1 MKIGPKYKIARRLG
15 PAVFEKTQTAKF
27 TLSEQKRKQKR
38 WNRPRTNFAV
48 QLLEKQRVRFT
59 YGITER
65 QLRKYVNEVIASK
78 TNKPADELYAKLER
92 RLDSIILRSG
102 MAKTR
107 FQARQASS
115 HGHFSIGGKKVT
127 IPSRQISQKD
137 EIKLRDAKKESPLY
151 TEYAETFKEVS
162 IPKWISVDPKEF
174 SIKLTGVPTYN
185 QTELPFDLLTVI
197 QFYKR

>member
-59 YGITER
+59 YGITEK

-78 TNKPADELYAKLER
+78 TNKPADELYAKLEK

-107 FQARQASS
+107 FQARQAAS
-115 HGHFSIGGKKVT
+115 HGHFSIKGKKVT

-137 EIKLRDAKKESPLY
+137 EIKLRDTKKESPLY
-151 TEYAETFKEVS
+151 IEFNENFKEVS
-162 IPKWISVDPKEF
+162 VPKWISVDPKELV
-174 SIKLTGVPTYN
+174 IKLTGVPAYSP
-185 QTELPFDLLTVI
+185 TELPFDLLTVI